1 MKHFNLDTFNDILTS
16 ALKDQSPKGKLE
28 LIEAELSMIADM
40 LFNEMAELMDELEQA
55 GYQSERF
62 SRIMNIKSNTEGL
75 LMEAAELRKQI
86 SEDRINDR

>member
-28 LIEAELSMIADM
+28 LIEAELKMIADM

-55 GYQSERF
+55 GYKSERF

-75 LMEAAELRKQI
+75 SWKAEELRKQI
-86 SEDRINDR
+86 RKEEKE